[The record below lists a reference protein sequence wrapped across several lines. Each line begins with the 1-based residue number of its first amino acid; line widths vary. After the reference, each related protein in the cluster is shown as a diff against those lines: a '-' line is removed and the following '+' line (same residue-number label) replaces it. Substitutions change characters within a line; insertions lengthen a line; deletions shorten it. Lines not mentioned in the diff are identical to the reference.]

1 MAGNILKV
9 GYAAYPSVKLQK
21 VVTNPETGEKK
32 LAFVKELIFGD
43 RIVPTILKRT
53 GDYSRVQI
61 GDEEYI
67 RVSSRR
73 CSGVILESQLL
84 PDPVL
89 EVNFIDV
96 GQGDG
101 CHIVTPDD
109 RHFLIDA
116 GESANMFRFL
126 RWRFNLKDASVPPPP
141 MTVVISHSD
150 TDHYLGFG
158 EVFPPHEGLKQQLS
172 FENRLRWERSWI

>member
-126 RWRFNLKDASVPPPP
+126 RWRFNLKDASDDGRDLP
-141 MTVVISHSD
+141 
-150 TDHYLGFG
+150 FG
-158 EVFPPHEGLKQQLS
+158 HGPLSGIRRGLS
-172 FENRLRWERSWI
+172 TP

>member
-1 MAGNILKV
+1 M
-9 GYAAYPSVKLQK
+9 
-21 VVTNPETGEKK
+21 
-32 LAFVKELIFGD
+32 
-43 RIVPTILKRT
+43 
-53 GDYSRVQI
+53 
-61 GDEEYI
+61 
-67 RVSSRR
+67 
-73 CSGVILESQLL
+73 
-84 PDPVL
+84 L

-109 RHFLIDA
+109 KHFLIDA

-150 TDHYLGFG
+150 TDHYLGFN
-158 EVFPPHEGLKQQLS
+158 EVFAKTMRGWSQQIAFKKVYHNGMMEASGTPPRWVRWTS
-172 FENRLRWERSWI
+172 STRARLQ